1 MKTKN
6 ASGGRQSRP
15 CYVSFLELGTQ
26 HELHRIVERRR
37 IDTPDSYSQKE
48 ALRAPDNVEIKA
60 EKIHQGNEGDFR

>member
-1 MKTKN
+1 M
-6 ASGGRQSRP
+6 
-15 CYVSFLELGTQ
+15 SFLELGTQ

-60 EKIHQGNEGDFR
+60 EKINQGNEGDFR